1 MRSKIFNDV
10 LMEEVLIHKF
20 IIPDYSPDY
29 SDLLTSKIKE
39 FDQWR
44 ETAKAK
50 WLSDRVREVTEHSFR
65 DAPTLNQ
72 VVYLTGFLKPVDKTF
87 MLLKWPENIS

>member
-1 MRSKIFNDV
+1 MMRSKIFDNV

-20 IIPDYSPDY
+20 IIPDYLDFQQSQ
-29 SDLLTSKIKE
+29 IE
-39 FDQWR
+39 EIDQWR

-50 WLSDRVREVTEHSFR
+50 WLSDRVREVTKHSFR

-72 VVYLTGFLKPVDKTF
+72 VVYFTGFLKPVDKTF
-87 MLLKWPENIS
+87 MLLKWPENKS

>member
-1 MRSKIFNDV
+1 MMRSKIFDNV

-20 IIPDYSPDY
+20 IIPDHG
-29 SDLLTSKIKE
+29 DLLTSKIEE
-39 FDQWR
+39 FDEWR

-50 WLSDRVREVTEHSFR
+50 WLSDRVREVTEHSFK

-87 MLLKWPENIS
+87 MLLKWPENKS